1 VTKLNLGCGN
11 KKIHGYI
18 NIDAIKENN
27 PDDVLD
33 IKNISKKYNNVDI
46 IYACHS
52 LEHFSRVEA
61 QEALADWYS
70 ALKPGGTLRIAV
82 PDLEMAFK
90 HYILHGDFSK
100 IKGFLYGGQRNIYDF
115 HKYGYDY
122 LTLSNLLYEIGFNQV
137 YKYDWRKTEHSHI
150 DDYSQA
156 YLPHM
161 DKINGVLMSLNV
173 EAVK

>member
-1 VTKLNLGCGN
+1 
-11 KKIHGYI
+11 
-18 NIDAIKENN
+18 
-27 PDDVLD
+27 
-33 IKNISKKYNNVDI
+33 
-46 IYACHS
+46 
-52 LEHFSRVEA
+52 
-61 QEALADWYS
+61 
-70 ALKPGGTLRIAV
+70 
-82 PDLEMAFK
+82 MAFK
-90 HYILHGDFSK
+90 HYILHGDFSR